1 MTAMNRSLV
10 AGIAFTVLGL
20 AGYLAGLVAPYPGR
34 AFSITGVMVGITF
47 LAIGNATQLGETA

>member
-1 MTAMNRSLV
+1 MNRSLV

-20 AGYLAGLVAPYPGR
+20 AGYLVGLVAPYPGR

-47 LAIGNATQLGETA
+47 LAIGNATQPGEPE

>member
-1 MTAMNRSLV
+1 MNRSLV